1 MPSWALVIVGTA
13 FMSTSPGGA
22 HPARIEIHHI
32 ATQAECESAVHQ
44 VVAALVDSL
53 DGKITITSAS
63 CRRE

>member
-1 MPSWALVIVGTA
+1 
-13 FMSTSPGGA
+13 MSTSPGGA